1 MITKETSSNKS
12 EYQKLYE
19 KVTQVLNSEYVSADD
34 KKTLGE
40 TLKLTDDGKVNITS
54 IDEYFSVLEILAKV
68 VKTVVSNNKGYD
80 AKLYNDKLFIIP
92 FGENDFVI
100 DANSRKIGIPQEFA
114 RNGVGVEGDHFVE
127 SLYFTIDRYFD
138 TTDFAQSNIKAIVE
152 WINAKGEKC
161 YSPAWTK
168 ILSDDDEKL
177 IIGWVLT
184 DKATEK
190 AGIVKFSIRLY
201 SLSEDGKLESSFAT
215 LVTNVVINPSMNF
228 NLEAAGEDKI
238 EPEFKTSGE
247 VHEAVFKRLRSS
259 PATNKTTNDVDLPEY
274 VIRYAKMLNG
284 KVANAG
290 SSDVDDADAGD
301 IYYVWAKSNS
311 GTIRYEWTTTGAA
324 YGEDATNSYAY
335 VPVSFWDEGME
346 YYTKEQVSGK
356 DKYILAEGIT
366 SSTVASG
373 DYYTIMGMAIL
384 PSEGNVTGEYR
395 CLAKNSQYGY
405 TRPEAFAD
413 IDSLKDEKYK
423 IGKIVVKGPE
433 DFSFA
438 LSNSEAQVVGTDLKI
453 VDEKLANINIENDR
467 AVSSYQWKYKTF
479 ADDAEYVDKGTESN
493 QSTDA
498 EGYWQATVSHTKNG
512 ATKSKTSEDVIIYQP
527 IAMPVADSQ
536 NTTSVIMN
544 PQDKKNVKWRFTV
557 SGNYNQYSYQW
568 YKVNDAGESVAL
580 TNSQGI
586 MAIENGAIVATL
598 SKVDLAEINSIAKFK
613 LAITG
618 KKAIPGATQDV
629 GIISWDSDK
638 NKDNIKTLTI
648 DFATVGG

>member
-12 EYQKLYE
+12 EYQKLYD
-19 KVTQVLNSEYVSADD
+19 KVSQVLNSEYVSDED
-34 KKTLGE
+34 KKILGE
-40 TLKLTDDGKVNITS
+40 TLKLTNGKFSVTS

-100 DANSRKIGIPQEFA
+100 DANSRKIGVPQEFA

-138 TTDFAQSNIKAIVE
+138 TTDFAQSNIMAIVE
-152 WINAKGEKC
+152 WINANGEKC

-184 DKATEK
+184 DKATKK

-201 SLSEDGKLESSFAT
+201 SLDEDGKLESSFAT

-228 NLEAAGEDKI
+228 DLEAAGKDKI
-238 EPEFKTSGE
+238 EPEFASSGLA
-247 VHEAVFKRLRSS
+247 HEAVFKRLRSS
-259 PATNKTTNDVDLPEY
+259 PAANKTANDVDLPEY
-274 VIRYAKMLNG
+274 VIRYAKMTNG
-284 KVANAG
+284 KIADAG
-290 SSDVDDADAGD
+290 SFDINDADAGD

-311 GTIRYEWTTTGAA
+311 GTIRYAWSTTGAA
-324 YGEDATNSYAY
+324 FDENATNSYEY

-346 YYTKEQVSGK
+346 YYTKEQVNGK
-356 DKYILAEGIT
+356 DKYTLAEGVT
-366 SSTVASG
+366 SSTITSG
-373 DYYTIMGMAIL
+373 DYYAIMGRAIL
-384 PSEGNVTGEYR
+384 PSNGNVTGEYR

-405 TRPEAFAD
+405 TRPEAFTD
-413 IDSLKDEKYK
+413 IDGLKDEVYK
-423 IGKIVVKGPE
+423 IGKITIKEPE
-433 DFSFA
+433 DFTFA
-438 LSNSEAQVVGTDLKI
+438 LSNSEAQVVGTNLTI
-453 VDEKLANINIENDR
+453 VNEENKNDR
-467 AVSSYQWKYKTF
+467 AVSAYQWKYKTF
-479 ADDAEYVDKGTESN
+479 ADGAEYVDKGTGSN
-493 QSTDA
+493 QSANA

-512 ATKSKTSEDVIIYQP
+512 ATKSQTSEDVIIYQP
-527 IAMPVADSQ
+527 VAMPVADEH
-536 NTTSVIMN
+536 NETSITMN
-544 PQDKKNVKWRFTV
+544 PQDKKDVNWRFTV
-557 SGNYNQYSYQW
+557 SGDYNQYSYQW
-568 YKVNDAGESVAL
+568 YKQNDTGTLDAL

-598 SKVDLAEINSIAKFK
+598 KKADLVDINSVANFK

-618 KKAIPGATQDV
+618 KKAIPGATQEV
-629 GIISWDSDK
+629 GVIPWDS
-638 NKDNIKTLTI
+638 NKFKTLTI
-648 DFATVGG
+648 NFDTVGG

>member
-12 EYQKLYE
+12 EYQKLYD
-19 KVTQVLNSEYVSADD
+19 KVSQVLNSEYVSDDD
-34 KKTLGE
+34 KKILGE
-40 TLKLTDDGKVNITS
+40 TLKLTDGGKFSVTS

-100 DANSRKIGIPQEFA
+100 DANSRKIGVPQEFA

-138 TTDFAQSNIKAIVE
+138 TTDFAQSNIMAIVE
-152 WINAKGEKC
+152 WINANGEKC

-184 DKATEK
+184 DKATKK

-201 SLSEDGKLESSFAT
+201 SLDEDGKLESSFAT

-228 NLEAAGEDKI
+228 DLEAAGKDKI
-238 EPEFKTSGE
+238 EPEFASSGLA
-247 VHEAVFKRLRSS
+247 HEAVFKRLRSS
-259 PATNKTTNDVDLPEY
+259 PAANKTANDVDLPEY
-274 VIRYAKMLNG
+274 VIRYAKMTNG
-284 KVANAG
+284 KIADAG
-290 SSDVDDADAGD
+290 SFNIDDADAGD

-311 GTIRYEWTTTGAA
+311 GTIRYEWNTTGAA
-324 YGEDATNSYAY
+324 YGEKATNSYEY

-346 YYTKEQVSGK
+346 YYTKEQVEGK
-356 DKYILAEGIT
+356 DKYILAEGVT

-373 DYYTIMGMAIL
+373 DYYAIMGRAIL
-384 PSEGNVTGEYR
+384 PSNGNVTGEYR

-405 TRPEAFAD
+405 TRPDYFSD
-413 IDSLKDEKYK
+413 IDGLEDEAYK
-423 IGKIVVKGPE
+423 IGKITIKGPE
-433 DFSFA
+433 DFTFA
-438 LSNSEAQVVGTDLKI
+438 LSNTEAQEVGTNLTIMNEENK
-453 VDEKLANINIENDR
+453 NDR

-479 ADDAEYVDKGTESN
+479 ADGAEYVDKGTEFN
-493 QSTDA
+493 QLTDA
-498 EGYWQATVSHTKNG
+498 EGYWQATVLHTKNG

-527 IAMPVADSQ
+527 VAMPVADSL
-536 NTTSVIMN
+536 NETSITMN
-544 PQDKKNVKWRFTV
+544 PQYKNDVEWRFTV

-568 YKVNDAGESVAL
+568 YKVNDAGTLDAL

-586 MAIENGAIVATL
+586 MKIENGAIVATL
-598 SKVDLAEINSIAKFK
+598 KKADLAEINSIAKFK

-618 KKAIPGATQDV
+618 KKAIPGATQEV
-629 GIISWDSDK
+629 GVIPWDSDK
-638 NKDNIKTLTI
+638 FKTLTI
-648 DFATVGG
+648 DFATVNN

>member
-12 EYQKLYE
+12 EYQKLYD
-19 KVTQVLNSEYVSADD
+19 KVSQVLNSEYVSDED
-34 KKTLGE
+34 KKILGE
-40 TLKLTDDGKVNITS
+40 TLKLTDGGKFSVTS

-100 DANSRKIGIPQEFA
+100 DANSRKIGVPQEFA

-138 TTDFAQSNIKAIVE
+138 TTDFAQSNIMAIVE
-152 WINAKGEKC
+152 WINANGEKC

-184 DKATEK
+184 DKATKK

-201 SLSEDGKLESSFAT
+201 SLDEDGKLESSFAT

-228 NLEAAGEDKI
+228 DLEAAGKDKI
-238 EPEFKTSGE
+238 EPEFASSGLA
-247 VHEAVFKRLRSS
+247 HEAVFKRLRSS
-259 PATNKTTNDVDLPEY
+259 PAANKTPNDVDLPEY
-274 VIRYAKMLNG
+274 VIRYAKMTNG
-284 KVANAG
+284 KVADAG
-290 SSDVDDADAGD
+290 SFNIDDADAGD

-324 YGEDATNSYAY
+324 YGDKATNSYEY

-346 YYTKEQVSGK
+346 YYTKEQVEGK
-356 DKYILAEGIT
+356 DKYILAEGVT
-366 SSTVASG
+366 SSTIASG
-373 DYYTIMGMAIL
+373 DYYAIMGRAIL
-384 PSEGNVTGEYR
+384 PSNGNVTGEYR

-405 TRPEAFAD
+405 TRPNYFTD
-413 IDSLKDEKYK
+413 IDGLEDEAYK
-423 IGKIVVKGPE
+423 IGKITIKGPE
-433 DFSFA
+433 SFTFA
-438 LSNSEAQVVGTDLKI
+438 LSNSEAQEVGTVLNI
-453 VDEKLANINIENDR
+453 VNEENKNDR

-479 ADDAEYVDKGTESN
+479 ADGAEYVEKGTESN

-512 ATKSKTSEDVIIYQP
+512 ATKAKTSKDVIIYQP
-527 IAMPVADSQ
+527 VNKPVADSE
-536 NTTSVIMN
+536 NLNDPMIEMAKTAKTDI
-544 PQDKKNVKWRFTV
+544 DWYFTV
-557 SGNYNQYSYQW
+557 SGNYTEYAYQW
-568 YKVNDAGESVAL
+568 YNSDETAL
-580 TNSQGI
+580 TNSAGSGI
-586 MAIENGAIVATL
+586 VLNDGSRLKATL
-598 SKVDLAEINSIAKFK
+598 MAVDITRNTDSYKLKITAKK
-613 LAITG
+613 TIG
-618 KKAIPGATQDV
+618 GV
-629 GIISWDSDK
+629 GEKSWEDYGE
-638 NKDNIKTLTI
+638 LTI
-648 DFATVGG
+648 KLVDAIDN

>member
-12 EYQKLYE
+12 EYQKLYS
-19 KVTQVLNSEYVSADD
+19 KVSQVLNSEYVSDDD
-34 KKTLGE
+34 KKILGE
-40 TLKLTDDGKVNITS
+40 TLTLTSDGKFSVTS

-100 DANSRKIGIPQEFA
+100 DANSRKIGVPQEFA

-138 TTDFAQSNIKAIVE
+138 TTDFAQSNIMAIVE

-184 DKATEK
+184 DRATEK

-201 SLSEDGKLESSFAT
+201 SLDEDGKLESSFAT

-228 NLEAAGEDKI
+228 DLEAAGKDKI
-238 EPEFKTSGE
+238 EPEFASSGLA
-247 VHEAVFKRLRSS
+247 HEAVFKRLRSS
-259 PATNKTTNDVDLPEY
+259 PAANKTANDVDLPEY
-274 VIRYAKMLNG
+274 VIRYAKMTNG
-284 KVANAG
+284 KIADAG
-290 SSDVDDADAGD
+290 SFNIDDADAGD

-311 GTIRYEWTTTGAA
+311 GTIRYAWTTTGAA
-324 YGEDATNSYAY
+324 FDENATNSYEY

-346 YYTKEQVSGK
+346 YYTKEQVEGK
-356 DKYILAEGIT
+356 DKYILAEGVT

-373 DYYTIMGMAIL
+373 DYYAIMGRAIL
-384 PSEGNVTGEYR
+384 PSNGNVTGEYR

-405 TRPEAFAD
+405 TRPEAFTD
-413 IDSLKDEKYK
+413 IDGLKDEAYK
-423 IGKIVVKGPE
+423 IGKIIVKGPE
-433 DFSFA
+433 DFTFA
-438 LSNSEAQVVGTDLKI
+438 LSNTEAQVVGSTVLNI
-453 VDEKLANINIENDR
+453 VNEEDKNDR

-479 ADDAEYVDKGTESN
+479 ADGAEYVDKGTESN
-493 QSTDA
+493 QSADA

-527 IAMPVADSQ
+527 VAMPVADEQ
-536 NTTSVIMN
+536 NARSITMN
-544 PQDKKNVKWRFTV
+544 PQAKTDVEWRFTV
-557 SGNYNQYSYQW
+557 SGDYNQYSYQW
-568 YKVNDAGESVAL
+568 YKQNNAATSTFDAL
-580 TNSQGI
+580 TNSKGI
-586 MAIENGAIVATL
+586 MKIENGAIVAKL
-598 SKVDLAEINSIAKFK
+598 NKADLADINSIAKFK
-613 LAITG
+613 LTITG
-618 KKAIPGATQDV
+618 KKAIPNITQDV
-629 GIISWDSDK
+629 GVISWDWDDK
-638 NKDNIKTLTI
+638 ESLLTI
-648 DFATVGG
+648 DFDTVNN

>member
-19 KVTQVLNSEYVSADD
+19 KVTQVLNSEHVSAED
-34 KKTLGE
+34 KKTLEE
-40 TLKLTDDGKVNITS
+40 TLPPKDGKVSVTS

-228 NLEAAGEDKI
+228 DLEAAGEDKI
-238 EPEFKTSGE
+238 EPEFKSSGE

-259 PATNKTTNDVDLPEY
+259 PATNKTANDVDLPEY
-274 VIRYAKMLNG
+274 IIRYAKMVNG
-284 KVANAG
+284 KVANVG
-290 SSDVDDADAGD
+290 SFDIDDADAGD
-301 IYYVWAKSNS
+301 TYYVWAKSDS
-311 GTIRYEWTTTGAA
+311 GTIRYEWIPAAA
-324 YGEDATNSYAY
+324 YGEGATNSYAY
-335 VPVSFWDEGME
+335 VPVSFWDKGME
-346 YYTKEQVSGK
+346 YYTKEQVSGE
-356 DKYILAEGIT
+356 DKYILAEGVT

-373 DYYTIMGMAIL
+373 DYYTIMGIATL
-384 PSEGNVTGEYR
+384 PSEGDVTGEYR

-405 TRPEAFAD
+405 TRPEAFTD
-413 IDSLKDEKYK
+413 IDGLKDKVYK
-423 IGKIVVKGPE
+423 IGKITVKGPE
-433 DFSFA
+433 DFAFA
-438 LSNSEAQVVGTDLKI
+438 LSNSDAQIVGAELKI
-453 VDEKLANINIENDR
+453 ANEENKNDR

-479 ADDAEYVDKGTESN
+479 ADGAEYEDKGTESS
-493 QSTDA
+493 QSADA

-527 IAMPVADSQ
+527 VVMPVADSQ
-536 NTTSVIMN
+536 NVTSITMN
-544 PQDKKNVKWRFTV
+544 PQDKKDVEWRFTV
-557 SGNYNQYSYQW
+557 SGDYNQYSYQW
-568 YKVNDAGESVAL
+568 YKVNDAGALDAL
-580 TNSQGI
+580 TNSQGV

-598 SKVDLAEINSIAKFK
+598 KKADLAEINSIAKFK
-613 LAITG
+613 LTITG
-618 KKAIPGATQDV
+618 KKAIPGAAQDV
-629 GIISWDSDK
+629 GVISWDSDK
-638 NKDNIKTLTI
+638 FKTLTI
-648 DFATVGG
+648 DFATVEG

>member
-19 KVTQVLNSEYVSADD
+19 KVSQVLNSEYVTAED
-34 KKTLGE
+34 KKILGE
-40 TLKLTDDGKVNITS
+40 TLKLTDGKVSVTS

-100 DANSRKIGIPQEFA
+100 DANSRKIGVPQEFA

-184 DKATEK
+184 DRATEK
-190 AGIVKFSIRLY
+190 AGIIKFSIRLY
-201 SLSEDGKLESSFAT
+201 SLDEEGKLESSFAT

-228 NLEAAGEDKI
+228 DLEAAGKDKI
-238 EPEFKTSGE
+238 EPEFVSSGKA
-247 VHEAVFKRLRSS
+247 HEAVFKRLRSS
-259 PATNKTTNDVDLPEY
+259 PAANKTANDVDLPEY
-274 VIRYAKMLNG
+274 IIRYAKMLNG
-284 KVANAG
+284 KIANAG
-290 SSDVDDADAGD
+290 SFDVDDADAGN

-324 YGEDATNSYAY
+324 YSEGATNSYAY

-346 YYTKEQVSGK
+346 YYTKTEVSGE
-356 DKYILAEGIT
+356 DKYVLAEGVT

-373 DYYTIMGMAIL
+373 DYYTIMGMATL
-384 PSEGNVTGEYR
+384 PSEGDVTGEYR

-405 TRPEAFAD
+405 TRPEAFTD

-423 IGKIVVKGPE
+423 IGKITVKGPE
-433 DFSFA
+433 DFTFA

-453 VDEKLANINIENDR
+453 ANEENKNDR

-479 ADDAEYVDKGTESN
+479 AAGAEYVDKGTESN
-493 QSTDA
+493 QLTDA
-498 EGYWQATVSHTKNG
+498 EGYWQATVLHTKNG
-512 ATKSKTSEDVIIYQP
+512 AIKSKTSEDVIIYQP
-527 IAMPVADSQ
+527 VAMPVADEQ
-536 NTTSVIMN
+536 NATSITMN
-544 PQDKKNVKWRFTV
+544 RQNKTDVKWRFTV
-557 SGNYNQYSYQW
+557 SGDYNQYSYQW
-568 YKVNDAGESVAL
+568 YKVNDAGALDAL

-598 SKVDLAEINSIAKFK
+598 KKADLAEINSIAKFK
-613 LAITG
+613 LVITG
-618 KKAIPGATQDV
+618 KKAIPGATQEV
-629 GIISWDSDK
+629 GVISWDGDK
-638 NKDNIKTLTI
+638 FKTLTI
-648 DFATVGG
+648 DFATIGG

>member
-19 KVTQVLNSEYVSADD
+19 KVTQVLNSDYVSTTD
-34 KKTLGE
+34 KKTLSE
-40 TLKLTDDGKVNITS
+40 TLKLTDDGKVRATS
-54 IDEYFSVLEILAKV
+54 IDEYFSVLDILVKV
-68 VKTVVSNNKGYD
+68 VKTAVSTNEGYD

-138 TTDFAQSNIKAIVE
+138 TTDFAQSDIKAIVE

-201 SLSEDGKLESSFAT
+201 SLNKDNGQLESSFAT

-238 EPEFKTSGE
+238 KPEFNSSDE
-247 VHEAVFKRLRSS
+247 VHEAVFKRLHSS
-259 PATNKTTNDVDLPEY
+259 PATNKTKNDVDLPKY
-274 VIRYAKMLNG
+274 VVRYAKMTNG
-284 KVANAG
+284 KVANVG
-290 SSDVDDADAGD
+290 NFNIDDADAGD
-301 IYYVWAKSNS
+301 TYYVWAKSNS
-311 GTIRYEWTTTGAA
+311 GTIHYQWTPTDAA
-324 YGEDATNSYAY
+324 YSNSATNSYAY

-346 YYTKEQVSGK
+346 YYTKEQVN
-356 DKYILAEGIT
+356 DKYKYVLAEGVT

-373 DYYTIMGMAIL
+373 NYYTIMGMATL
-384 PSEGNVTGEYR
+384 PSVGDVTGEYR

-405 TRPEAFAD
+405 TRPEAFTD
-413 IDSLKDEKYK
+413 IDNLENEVYK
-423 IGKIVVKGPE
+423 IGKITVKAPE
-433 DFSFA
+433 DFTFA
-438 LSNSEAQVVGTDLKI
+438 LSNSEAQIVGAELKI
-453 VDEKLANINIENDR
+453 VNEENKNDR
-467 AVSSYQWKYKTF
+467 AVSSYQWEYKTF
-479 ADDAEYVDKGTESN
+479 ADGAEYENKGIESS
-493 QSTDA
+493 QSADA

-512 ATKSKTSEDVIIYQP
+512 AIKSKTSEDVIIYQP
-527 IAMPVADSQ
+527 VTMPVADSL
-536 NTTSVIMN
+536 NNKTSIDMN
-544 PQDKKNVKWRFTV
+544 PQDKRDVDWRFTV

-568 YKVNDAGESVAL
+568 YRVNDAGTLDAL

-586 MAIENGAIVATL
+586 MAIENGVIVATL
-598 SKVDLAEINSIAKFK
+598 KKADLAEINSIANFK

-618 KKAIPGATQDV
+618 KKAIPGATQDIGV
-629 GIISWDSDK
+629 ISWDSDK
-638 NKDNIKTLTI
+638 FKTLTI
-648 DFATVGG
+648 NFATVEG

>member
-34 KKTLGE
+34 KKILEE
-40 TLKLTDDGKVNITS
+40 TLPPKNGKISITS

-100 DANSRKIGIPQEFA
+100 DANSRKIGIPQEFT

-259 PATNKTTNDVDLPEY
+259 PATNKTANDVDLPEY

-324 YGEDATNSYAY
+324 YGEDATKSYVY

-346 YYTKEQVSGK
+346 YYTKEQVSGE
-356 DKYILAEGIT
+356 DKYILAEGVT

-373 DYYTIMGMAIL
+373 DYYTIMGMATL
-384 PSEGNVTGEYR
+384 PSEGDVTGEYR

-405 TRPEAFAD
+405 TRPEVFAD

-433 DFSFA
+433 DFTFA
-438 LSNSEAQVVGTDLKI
+438 LSNTDAQVVGTDLKI
-453 VDEKLANINIENDR
+453 TNEENKNDR

-479 ADDAEYVDKGTESN
+479 ADGAEYVDKGTESN

-527 IAMPVADSQ
+527 VIKPVADSE
-536 NTTSVIMN
+536 NLKN
-544 PQDKKNVKWRFTV
+544 PMIQMVKTDKKNIDWYFTV
-557 SGNYNQYSYQW
+557 SGNYTEYAYQW
-568 YKVNDAGESVAL
+568 YDSDGNAL
-580 TNSQGI
+580 TNSTGSGI
-586 MAIENGAIVATL
+586 VLNNGSRLQATL
-598 SKVDLAEINSIAKFK
+598 MAVDITRNTDSYKLKITAKK
-613 LAITG
+613 TIG
-618 KKAIPGATQDV
+618 GV
-629 GIISWDSDK
+629 GEQSWEDYGE
-638 NKDNIKTLTI
+638 LTI
-648 DFATVGG
+648 KLVDALTN